1 MWDADDRLPGEVLR
15 VLDDVGDRVDGG
27 DRRLALRERL
37 HHLLRRPLA
46 DPLLDDLVELVD
58 VLDPAHVVGEPRLL
72 DQVRTTDDAH
82 HALGDRL
89 RAGREPE
96 PLAVLREVG
105 VARGGEGSAVAGSAL
120 HDAELVVEEGL
131 RAEHPEERLI
141 DREVDDLAPALA
153 AVLAPPKRDHHG
165 RAARE
170 RGDAV
175 PERERGQCRRFVRP
189 AVDVREAGDRL
200 GERPEPRQ
208 VAVGT
213 GLAEAGRAH
222 DHQLR
227 VDLVQDVRPEVPALE
242 RSRPEV
248 LDQHVR
254 IRDQALHELLPA
266 RVRERQRHAALVAAD
281 ERPPERDAVLLPAH
295 RAQTVP
301 ARMLDL
307 DHVGAIVAEQGRDH
321 RSGEERGAVDHAQAL
336 EGGRRRAPAAGC
348 RVVAHLADRAVCAS
362 CSRSRCRARKYRG

>member
-1 MWDADDRLPGEVLR
+1 MASMCRSALSRAPTTGSISLGPRSAISLTSAPAAKTRSPPQITTARIVSSALTSRAASHRSRESRSFIAFAGGRSSLIVATSPRRSSRTNSATVPPGPARTATRPVGSGPALRLDHSFLPELVELLLRETELATVDLVVVLADLGPRVANLAGRVREARDDVLHQHRPELGMWDADDRLPGEVLR

-175 PERERGQCRRFVRP
+175 PERE
-189 AVDVREAGDRL
+189 
-200 GERPEPRQ
+200 
-208 VAVGT
+208 
-213 GLAEAGRAH
+213 
-222 DHQLR
+222 
-227 VDLVQDVRPEVPALE
+227 
-242 RSRPEV
+242 
-248 LDQHVR
+248 
-254 IRDQALHELLPA
+254 
-266 RVRERQRHAALVAAD
+266 
-281 ERPPERDAVLLPAH
+281 
-295 RAQTVP
+295 
-301 ARMLDL
+301 
-307 DHVGAIVAEQGRDH
+307 
-321 RSGEERGAVDHAQAL
+321 
-336 EGGRRRAPAAGC
+336 
-348 RVVAHLADRAVCAS
+348 
-362 CSRSRCRARKYRG
+362 